1 MLSKLIQRPIAVL
14 LTFLAVVIL
23 GLLASS
29 QLPLSLLPEVGIP
42 RISVQLSYP
51 NMPARSL
58 ENTVVGP
65 LRNMLL
71 QVNGLADIRSRC
83 RDEQAVIYL
92 DFPFG
97 TSPNLA
103 FIEVN
108 EKIDQAMNS
117 LPRDLVRPRV
127 VASDLSDIPVVQLA
141 ITLSDSLADGQLG
154 SAEAELLELSELAD
168 KIFRRRLEQLPEI
181 AFADL
186 SGQLVP
192 QILVR
197 PNRPLLQSL
206 GISEETLAQSLQ
218 AANIDMGGMLLR
230 DGHYE
235 YNVRLSANLQTAEDL
250 QALSLRVAG
259 RIVTLGELA
268 DIQLLAR
275 PPRGYFVHNGQP
287 GLVFTIRKRADARL
301 FELQD
306 KLAALLDDLRQAYP
320 HLRFSLNNDQT
331 VVLRASIDNLSGG
344 LLYGAAGAI
353 LILFAFFREWR
364 RPILIGLAVPV
375 ALVLTLLG
383 FYVFGLSINVIS
395 LAGLILG
402 VGLMIDNSI
411 IVLDNMQQLR
421 AQGLSGP
428 EAAAQGAEEVIRP
441 LIASALTTMA
451 VFLPLVLLS
460 GIAGALFKDQ
470 AVAVSLA
477 LLSSLLTAYFL
488 LPLLMRNA
496 PTVAAESGLSAAW
509 RRFEYSVDLVLRF
522 RWIVLLL
529 AALSLLGGYALYR
542 QLPSQGFPELSRSDF
557 ELAIDWNSN
566 IGLAENSRRSQ
577 SILADWRQRFGGDAA
592 AFVGEQQFML
602 SDENQAL
609 NASTLAFYREES
621 STSLSF
627 ADAFLAYWQQQY
639 PGAIFS
645 FRPLPNL
652 FDRLFLQDDAAI
664 ELRISDATA
673 RATPPWEKISPL
685 IQSLSA
691 AGFPTEAPP
700 RQEVMAIQLEYENLN
715 TYGISADALRQRLLS
730 SFNENEITRLRSG
743 DRSLA
748 VLLGDQAANSLEKLL
763 ETTVLNPDGQALPLR
778 YFLQTQIEEDYK
790 VLTADRSGE
799 YLRLAF
805 PASVGPSAIAP
816 IREIAS
822 QAAGLR
828 YQLAGQYFT
837 DQTRLQ
843 ELLWVLLLSFALL
856 YLILAAQFE
865 KLALPLIVL
874 FVVPLS
880 LVGSLLALWGLGES
894 INLVSLIGMVVT
906 GGIVVNDAILKV
918 EMIEKGIAQGLDQ
931 NTAIHVAGRRRLRAI
946 FMTSLTTILA
956 LLPVLFSSGLG
967 ADLQRPLA
975 LSVIGGLL
983 VGTFAS
989 LYVIPPLYRL
999 LGR

>member
-14 LTFLAVVIL
+14 LSFLALVIL
-23 GLLASS
+23 GLLASA

-42 RISVQLSYP
+42 RLSVQLSYP

-58 ENTVVGP
+58 ENTVVAP
-65 LRNMLL
+65 LRNILL

-117 LPRDLVRPRV
+117 LPRDLMRPRV

-141 ITLSDSLADGQLG
+141 ITLANPSSEKP
-154 SAEAELLELSELAD
+154 EAELLELSALAE
-168 KIFRRRLEQLPEI
+168 KIFRRRLEQLAEI

-186 SGQLVP
+186 SGQLSP

-206 GISEETLAQSLQ
+206 GISEAELAQSLQ

-235 YNVRLSANLQTAEDL
+235 YNVRLSANLQTADDL
-250 QALSLRVAG
+250 KKLSLRAGG
-259 RIVTLGELA
+259 RILSLGELA
-268 DIQLLAR
+268 DIQLVAR
-275 PPRGYFVHNGQP
+275 PPRGYFMHNGQP

-301 FELQD
+301 FDLQD
-306 KLAALLDDLRQAYP
+306 KLEALLGDLQQAYP
-320 HLRFSLNNDQT
+320 HLRFSLDNDQSG
-331 VVLRASIDNLSGG
+331 VLRASVDNLSSG

-364 RPILIGLAVPV
+364 RPLLIGLAVPV

-383 FYVFGLSINVIS
+383 FYIFGLSINVIS

-411 IVLDNMQQLR
+411 IVLDNMQQVR
-421 AQGLSGP
+421 ATGVAAP
-428 EAAAQGAEEVIRP
+428 EAACQGANEVIRP

-470 AVAVSLA
+470 ALAVSLA
-477 LLSSLLTAYFL
+477 LFASLLTAYFL
-488 LPLLMRNA
+488 LPLLMRKA
-496 PTVAAESGLSAAW
+496 PAVAIRTVLSPAW
-509 RRFEYSVDLVLRF
+509 QWFEGSVDRFLHF
-522 RWIVLLL
+522 RWLVLLL
-529 AALSLLGGYALYR
+529 SLIALLGAYGLYR
-542 QLPSQGFPELSRSDF
+542 QLPREGFPKLSRSDF

-566 IGLAENSRRSQ
+566 ISLAENTRRSQ
-577 SILADWRQRFGGDAA
+577 AISQDFKQRFGGNTA
-592 AFVGEQQFML
+592 AFIGEQQFML
-602 SDENQAL
+602 SDENQAI
-609 NASTLAFYREES
+609 NASTLAFYREQS
-621 STSLSF
+621 SSSLAF
-627 ADAFLAYWQQQY
+627 AKDFIAFWQQQY
-639 PGAIFS
+639 PSAIFS

-652 FDRLFLQDDAAI
+652 FDRLFLQDDTAI
-664 ELRISDATA
+664 ELRISDASA
-673 RATPPWEKISPL
+673 RATPPWEKIIPL

-691 AGFPTEAPP
+691 AGLATEAPA
-700 RQEVMAIQLEYENLN
+700 RQEVMAIQLQYENLQ
-715 TYGISADALRQRLLS
+715 TYGVSPDALRQRLLT

-748 VLLGDQAANSLEKLL
+748 VLLGDQEALSLEKLL
-763 ETTVLNPDGQALPLR
+763 QTPILNTSGQALPLR
-778 YFLQTQIEEDYK
+778 YFIQTQVEEDYK

-805 PASVGPSAIAP
+805 PPGIGPQQIGQIQQIA
-816 IREIAS
+816 AT
-822 QAAGLR
+822 AKGLN
-828 YQLAGQYFT
+828 YQMAGQYFT
-837 DQTRLQ
+837 DQSRLQ

-865 KLALPLIVL
+865 KLGLPLLVL

-880 LVGSLLALWGLGES
+880 LSGSLVALWLVGES

-931 NTAIHVAGRRRLRAI
+931 NTAIHLAARRRLRAI

-967 ADLQRPLA
+967 AELQAPLA
-975 LSVIGGLL
+975 LSVIGGLV

-999 LGR
+999 LAG